1 MSGAVPAGELKHRI
15 DMAVSEG
22 NDPSGGTEVSMPD
35 HPRLADTPLSILDL
49 AHVRQGGT
57 VAEAFHNSRTLAQ
70 HAEALGY
77 KRFWLAEHHN
87 INGVACSATSVLI
100 GYIANATSKIRVG
113 SGGIML
119 PNHAPLVI
127 AEQFGT
133 LETLFPGRIDL
144 GLGRAPGGD
153 SAATRALRRSLH
165 SDGDDFPEL
174 VDELRRYLG
183 KPHPSQRVHA
193 YPGEGTNVPIFL
205 LGSSDFSARLAGQLG
220 LPFAFA
226 AHFQPGPLLPALH
239 IYRSSF
245 RPSQVLDRPY
255 AMVGI
260 PVLVADSDEQAQFLA
275 TTPMQMFLNL
285 IRGVPGSLPPPT
297 KKIDW
302 TAEEREMAVAKFG
315 AAIFG
320 GPQRVAARLNN
331 FLEETQADELIV
343 VTNAYSF
350 ADRLRSYELLS
361 KIAKQA
367 REEPQVAKALEA

>member
-1 MSGAVPAGELKHRI
+1 MSDR
-15 DMAVSEG
+15 S
-22 NDPSGGTEVSMPD
+22 
-35 HPRLADTPLSILDL
+35 RLASAPLSILDL
-49 AHVRQGGT
+49 AHLRQDGT
-57 VAEAFHNSRTLAQ
+57 VEEAFRNSRTLAQ
-70 HAEALGY
+70 QAESLGY

-87 INGVACSATSVLI
+87 IPGVACSATSVLI

-133 LETLFPGRIDL
+133 LESLFPGRIDL

-165 SDGDDFPEL
+165 STGDDFPEL
-174 VDELRRYLG
+174 VEELRQYLG
-183 KPHPSQRVHA
+183 EPRPSQRVHA
-193 YPGEGTNVPIFL
+193 YPGEGTDVAIFL

-226 AHFQPGPLLPALH
+226 AHFQPGPLLPALQ
-239 IYRSSF
+239 IYRSTF

-260 PVLVADSDEQAQFLA
+260 PILVADSDEQAQFLA
-275 TTPMQMFLNL
+275 TTPAQMFLNL
-285 IRGVPGSLPPPT
+285 IRGVPGPLPPPT
-297 KKIDW
+297 KNLDW
-302 TAEEREMAVAKFG
+302 TAEEQEMVAAKFA

-320 GPQRVAARLNN
+320 GPERVARRLNS

-343 VTNAYSF
+343 VTNTYNF
-350 ADRLRSYELLS
+350 EDRLRSYELLANL
-361 KIAKQA
+361 AKQA
-367 REEPQVAKALEA
+367 REESRIAKTVEA

>member
-1 MSGAVPAGELKHRI
+1 MSDR
-15 DMAVSEG
+15 S
-22 NDPSGGTEVSMPD
+22 
-35 HPRLADTPLSILDL
+35 RLASTPLSILDL
-49 AHVRQGGT
+49 AHLRQDGT
-57 VAEAFHNSRTLAQ
+57 VEEAFRNSRTLAQ
-70 HAEALGY
+70 HAESLGY

-87 INGVACSATSVLI
+87 IRGVACSATSVLI

-119 PNHAPLVI
+119 PNHAPLAI

-165 SDGDDFPEL
+165 GTGDDFPEL

-183 KPHPSQRVHA
+183 KPQPSQRVHA
-193 YPGEGTNVPIFL
+193 YPGEGTNVPTFL
-205 LGSSDFSARLAGQLG
+205 LGSSDFSARLAGEVG

-226 AHFQPGPLLPALH
+226 AHFQPGPLLPALE

-245 RPSQVLDRPY
+245 RPSQVLDKPY
-255 AMVGI
+255 AIVGVPI
-260 PVLVADSDEQAQFLA
+260 LIGDSDEQAQFLA
-275 TTPMQMFLNL
+275 STPVQMFLNL
-285 IRGVPGSLPPPT
+285 IRGVPAPLPPPT
-297 KKIDW
+297 KNLDW
-302 TAEEREMAVAKFG
+302 TAEEQEMVAAKFA

-320 GPQRVAARLNN
+320 GPERVARRLNL

-343 VTNAYSF
+343 VTNTYDF
-350 ADRLRSYELLS
+350 ADRLRSYELLADL
-361 KIAKQA
+361 AKEA
-367 REEPQVAKALEA
+367 REEPRIAKTVEA